1 MTYKIHEYVYS
12 FRSFYFSRKQ
22 MLVLNTCCVVLADV
36 LNSCSTE
43 VDLSSYSPLV
53 EFDGFWESA
62 PEKIT
67 PGLRGTIAFVES
79 PCQLAGLVELVIFF
93 IDLCR
98 RWRYIH
104 ILTADK
110 LYIVPKAIEIDS
122 QPDVL
127 RVGMWHAC
135 HMRWRWILWRSLLSV
150 RSLIRWRSSLNICS
164 LTFAR
169 PGLKFR
175 WCHWDLGVDNCA
187 ATRLSEETFRWTE
200 FPASGGAWSGLSR
213 CGWYQRGICI
223 VSQPLHWQLLG
234 GAGVKPCGIGRR
246 VGAIPGWSCQ

>member
-1 MTYKIHEYVYS
+1 
-12 FRSFYFSRKQ
+12 
-22 MLVLNTCCVVLADV
+22 MLCCTCRC
-36 LNSCSTE
+36 
-43 VDLSSYSPLV
+43 
-53 EFDGFWESA
+53 
-62 PEKIT
+62 
-67 PGLRGTIAFVES
+67 
-79 PCQLAGLVELVIFF
+79 VELMFNWSGSLILLSPGWIRRFLRECTWEDNARVEGHHCFCGVAMPACWFGGTCDFF

-98 RWRYIH
+98 RWKYIH

-200 FPASGGAWSGLSR
+200 FPASGGAWSGQSR